1 MVVEGCLGRDL
12 AAGGFVGGTRPEDC
26 RLRQANEAARNR
38 DDGLKTIRKALDVLD
53 QFTETRPV
61 LGITEI
67 SHATGI
73 NKSIVHKI
81 LGTLMESDLIARD
94 ADTRRYRLGPGIVKL
109 AGRHL
114 ANLRPL
120 DIARPHLLR
129 LWEETAETIHFVVQ
143 QDLSI
148 MIAQVYESPRTLRV
162 SSHLGEVVA
171 LHCSAAGKVFLAFG
185 GSDQLERLIDGGLE
199 ASTPNTIV
207 EPDVLRAELSKVR
220 RDGYS
225 LSREEY
231 EIDFCSLAAPVFDS
245 AGGMPGAVAI
255 ALPPS
260 RFNARRISELSGKL
274 LNATR
279 AIMNEFGATPR

>member
-1 MVVEGCLGRDL
+1 MGREL
-12 AAGGFVGGTRPEDC
+12 AARGIRPEDC
-26 RLRQANEAARNR
+26 RLRQASEAARNKDWR
-38 DDGLKTIRKALDVLD
+38 LKTIRKALDVLD

-67 SHATGI
+67 SQATGI

-81 LGTLMESDLIARD
+81 LSTLMDSDLIARD
-94 ADTRRYRLGPGIVKL
+94 SDTRRYRLGPGIVKL

-143 QDLSI
+143 HDLSI
-148 MIAQVYESPRTLRV
+148 MGTQVYESPQTLRV
-162 SSHLGEVVA
+162 SSHLGEVVS

-185 GSDQLERLIDGGLE
+185 GSDQLERLIHDGLE

-207 EPDVLRAELSKVR
+207 EPDALRAELTNVR
-220 RDGYS
+220 RNGYS
-225 LSREEY
+225 RREKE
-231 EIDFCSLAAPVFDS
+231 LA
-245 AGGMPGAVAI
+245 
-255 ALPPS
+255 
-260 RFNARRISELSGKL
+260 
-274 LNATR
+274 
-279 AIMNEFGATPR
+279 